1 MIQIH
6 YLASIRE
13 QLETAQEQINLPDGV
28 SNVGELISH
37 LQAIN
42 PKFDAA
48 VTSNNKILVAVN
60 QTIVDTRHKLSE
72 KDEVAFFPPMTGG

>member
-42 PKFDAA
+42 PKFDGWG
-48 VTSNNKILVAVN
+48 
-60 QTIVDTRHKLSE
+60 IVQRE
-72 KDEVAFFPPMTGG
+72 NR

>member
-48 VTSNNKILVAVN
+48 VTSNKKILVAVN
-60 QTIVDTRHKLSE
+60 QTIVDRKHKLSE

>member
-60 QTIVDTRHKLSE
+60 QTIVDTKHKLSE